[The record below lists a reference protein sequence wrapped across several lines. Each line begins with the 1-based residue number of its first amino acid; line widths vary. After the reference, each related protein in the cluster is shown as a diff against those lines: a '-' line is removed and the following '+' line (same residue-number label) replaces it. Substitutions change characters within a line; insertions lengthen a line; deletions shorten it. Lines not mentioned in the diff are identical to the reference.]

1 MSNDPPSVKRGKAD
15 FFYSS
20 LPPFSSRE
28 KVTPPDWIDGL
39 LRCKIQD
46 WVGRRAK
53 LIDLG
58 GVLKITDKKVVDRK
72 VKQLRKG
79 EEELECD
86 V

>member
-1 MSNDPPSVKRGKAD
+1 MSNDPLSAKRENAD
-15 FFYSS
+15 LFSSS

-39 LRCKIQD
+39 LRYKMKD
-46 WVGRRAK
+46 LVGRREK
-53 LIDLG
+53 LIDL

-72 VKQLRKG
+72 VKQLKKG
-79 EEELECD
+79 EEKLECG